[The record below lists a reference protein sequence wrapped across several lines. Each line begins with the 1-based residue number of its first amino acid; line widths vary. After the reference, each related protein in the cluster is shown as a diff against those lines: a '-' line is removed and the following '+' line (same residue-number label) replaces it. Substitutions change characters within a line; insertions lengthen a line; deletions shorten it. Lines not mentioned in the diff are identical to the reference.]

1 MSNGFVLA
9 TLDGVI
15 ALISFS
21 GDTLWRLNLGHPVFS
36 TPLWDGNQLY
46 VASVDKFIYAG
57 RVDSVFFQI
66 FFKLAKIAMPDLQ
79 RYPYSLV

>member
-57 RVDSVFFQI
+57 RVDSVFFVI
-66 FFKLAKIAMPDLQ
+66 FLSSLNNNLRDCNLQ
-79 RYPYSLV
+79 R

>member
-9 TLDGVI
+9 TLDGEI

-21 GDTLWRLNLGHPVFS
+21 GDTLWSLNLGHPVFS

-57 RVDSVFFQI
+57 SFSIYI
-66 FFKLAKIAMPDLQ
+66 FKERLNNNSRDCSRNFK
-79 RYPYSLV
+79 